1 MASLSRKLSRRLSDE
16 GQALFRAD
24 SHDDPT
30 SLSPEAVASKEKL
43 QSITAAVDQT
53 EASLAELEGAVE
65 GSVAPAGW
73 DEAAMK
79 RISKTF
85 YALGGHI
92 EALMRHLFVLDQI
105 FAYGD
110 AGIKATRKAT
120 VLRIQTLIEQRGDP
134 AKKRAF
140 DLLEQHKALRPE
152 VPAGGVVGGTTGNTG
167 AGKAFE
173 DTAARGG
180 SVSTDHSGS
189 GSDSGSDL
197 HPEDSSVEEQ
207 QAAAY
212 RGNTYAASVLE
223 RAARRPEPEP
233 QRKRRDPP
241 PRPTQQQ
248 RTATSDQAQARHEA
262 PQQKA
267 AAAASRQGQGPRQAQ
282 GQRPGQGVE
291 NGQRRGQAHGQD
303 GSERSFTPRHTLT
316 ERAADVVV
324 SVELPG
330 VDPDDVAISWQ
341 RGGRDHDIEVL
352 VVAGRRASAPG
363 AVRGRDYPR
372 VEAGRFEV
380 RLSLPRYTDTAS
392 AEARFEEGGVLH
404 VTVPKMGFTGL
415 KGRTRRLSS
424 LSGGREAN
432 AGTSAGAN
440 VAANGGAGARTSAGA
455 GGRVSGD
462 VRRSGGGRASV
473 GARDDGGLVAS
484 RQRRGS
490 YARSA
495 RAALAQERQL
505 AEQRA
510 HQQELQRQRPQQ
522 ERERAGDHERE
533 YVQRRQ
539 VVRQREIDRAQQEW
553 ERQGRP
559 QREWAAA
566 SGFAQPIEMEVG
578 MGMGMGRGGFGE
590 VGGPSRGG
598 RSARE
603 GLMRGKVRA
612 RRAGGYAGLQKEPMG
627 SLPRREEV
635 GIASRAGVDRTDR
648 ASRAGLEG
656 MAGLGSGSSRF
667 GIDAVRGVDGHAGF
681 QDPFF
686 NDRMFGFR

>member
-1 MASLSRKLSRRLSDE
+1 M
-16 GQALFRAD
+16 F
-24 SHDDPT
+24 
-30 SLSPEAVASKEKL
+30 SPKS
-43 QSITAAVDQT
+43 
-53 EASLAELEGAVE
+53 
-65 GSVAPAGW
+65 
-73 DEAAMK
+73 
-79 RISKTF
+79 
-85 YALGGHI
+85 
-92 EALMRHLFVLDQI
+92 
-105 FAYGD
+105 
-110 AGIKATRKAT
+110 
-120 VLRIQTLIEQRGDP
+120 
-134 AKKRAF
+134 
-140 DLLEQHKALRPE
+140 
-152 VPAGGVVGGTTGNTG
+152 
-167 AGKAFE
+167 
-173 DTAARGG
+173 
-180 SVSTDHSGS
+180 
-189 GSDSGSDL
+189 
-197 HPEDSSVEEQ
+197 
-207 QAAAY
+207 
-212 RGNTYAASVLE
+212 
-223 RAARRPEPEP
+223 
-233 QRKRRDPP
+233 
-241 PRPTQQQ
+241 
-248 RTATSDQAQARHEA
+248 
-262 PQQKA
+262 
-267 AAAASRQGQGPRQAQ
+267 
-282 GQRPGQGVE
+282 GQGVE

-363 AVRGRDYPR
+363 AVRGRDYPG

-392 AEARFEEGGVLH
+392 AEARFEEGGVLR

-424 LSGGREAN
+424 LSGGREAD
-432 AGTSAGAN
+432 AGSSAGAN

-484 RQRRGS
+484 RQRGGS
-490 YARSA
+490 YARGA
-495 RAALAQERQL
+495 RAALAQEGQL

-578 MGMGMGRGGFGE
+578 MGMGMGRGGVGE

-603 GLMRGKVRA
+603 ELMREKVRA

-686 NDRMFGFR
+686 NDRLFEFR